1 MKPPKTAAKRMA
13 DAPRRTTAQKI
24 AEGFWDRHLERVKN
38 GIRLKL
44 DLEALNPKVA
54 RATLS
59 CFRDPGVASEWL
71 TRFNDNPAIII
82 PLYASKTAKGRAKV
96 IQALGQIKK
105 FG

>member
-1 MKPPKTAAKRMA
+1 MKSPKTAAKRMA
-13 DAPRRTTAQKI
+13 DAPRQTTAQKI

-38 GIRLKL
+38 GMRLKL

-59 CFRDPGVASEWL
+59 CFRDAGVASEWL
-71 TRFNDNPAIII
+71 IRVNDNLATI
-82 PLYASKTAKGRAKV
+82 PLYASKTARGRAKV